1 MSWLERGKSDTR
13 RKRGKGGK
21 KNAYVHGTA
30 KKKEEMKGRKK
41 SQRQKWE
48 KKYSAIRGVRRKEK
62 AVKLP
67 EATTERERGEE
78 EH

>member
-1 MSWLERGKSDTR
+1 MAGTREVRHKAEERER
-13 RKRGKGGK
+13 GK